1 MTTVRLRGELDLA
14 TVPQAEGAIWDLYAR
29 GHTALALD
37 LGGLTFMDAAGLRLL
52 IAARAHAHAIGS
64 RLEVVLGNGC
74 ARRLVELTETVE
86 HIEGHH
92 GCLAAPK
99 TQRGLPSWTVSR
111 ALFAGPVRNFG
122 NFGVGSRSTG

>member
-29 GHTALALD
+29 GRTALALD

-52 IAARAHAHAIGS
+52 IAARAHAHAHAIGS

-74 ARRLVELTETVE
+74 ARRLAELTETVE
-86 HIEGHH
+86 HIEGHQ
-92 GCLAAPK
+92 GCFAAPK
-99 TQRGLPSWTVSR
+99 TERGLPSWRS
-111 ALFAGPVRNFG
+111 AAPCWQDPVR